1 MRLLKSTEE
10 LRTSHDLFMKSLLE
24 ISSQLGQ
31 LAEGQDIDSQPQE
44 ENPRMVVIQPHI
56 PPTPLEENE
65 VDEKCV
71 IDKDADE
78 LAIELSTQV
87 DLPIEKLTL
96 IERKESTQRDETQ
109 KVVEVKDRNT
119 IQSET
124 AIPRNVDLQS
134 SKREVWNM
142 NQSDALI
149 IDMIVGD
156 KANTSRSQL

>member
-1 MRLLKSTEE
+1 MRLLKIAEE
-10 LRTSHDLFMKSLLE
+10 LQTSHDLYIKSLLE
-24 ISSQLGQ
+24 ISSRNLDNWPRGKI
-31 LAEGQDIDSQPQE
+31 LTPILFQPC
-44 ENPRMVVIQPHI
+44 V

-65 VDEKCV
+65 VDEECV

-96 IERKESTQRDETQ
+96 IERKESTQRDKTQ
-109 KVVEVKDRNT
+109 KVVEVEDRNT

-134 SKREVWNM
+134 SKRGGWNM
-142 NQSDALI
+142 NQSYALI
-149 IDMIVGD
+149 IDMVI
-156 KANTSRSQL
+156 

>member
-1 MRLLKSTEE
+1 MATFLSTMNTTTVMVMAPVPNLLANTVTTITVANT
-10 LRTSHDLFMKSLLE
+10 TSVTKF
-24 ISSQLGQ
+24 
-31 LAEGQDIDSQPQE
+31 QPC
-44 ENPRMVVIQPHI
+44 V

-65 VDEKCV
+65 VDEECV

-96 IERKESTQRDETQ
+96 IERKESTQRDKTQ
-109 KVVEVKDRNT
+109 KVVEVEDRNT

-134 SKREVWNM
+134 SKRGGWNM
-142 NQSDALI
+142 NQSYALI
-149 IDMIVGD
+149 IDMVI
-156 KANTSRSQL
+156 